1 MSLCSRI
8 TNVFRNDRLSR
19 EIDEEFASHLDEAV
33 TQGRD
38 PVEARRAFG
47 SPLRQREASHDV
59 KLAVWLDSLRA
70 DAVFGWRQLMKRKVT
85 SSAAIL
91 SLALAIGACTAAFRL
106 IDAILWRPLP
116 VAHAERLYAVY
127 RQGVGFEGAPEK
139 SDFWAFPAF
148 QRMRA
153 AAREQAEL
161 LAVSYAERRD
171 LTYKSDQEMEKAYVQ
186 YVSGNLFEAFGLPPA
201 AGRVF
206 TEEDDLKPGAHPYAV
221 LSGDY
226 WTRRFARDPAVV
238 GRTLRLGDTLYLIIG
253 VGPERFTGTET
264 GTITDIFLPAT
275 MHPAVT
281 RSDWAGDRILAVLK
295 PGVPLEPLRQN
306 LNAINHAFDA
316 ERAKSFTGMSPQSI
330 DNFLNQTVGIESA
343 EAGVSNLQADY
354 RRALG
359 ALGVLVAMV
368 LLIACANVAN
378 LMTALAGCRARE
390 MALRV
395 AIGAGRGRLLQLV
408 IVESALLALCAAA
421 TGAAFGWWS
430 APAVVSM
437 INPPD
442 YPVRL
447 NLPADWRVAGF
458 ALALDFSVM
467 LLFGLLPALRAS
479 AVKPVNALKGGENPH
494 TRRRLMHGMI
504 AAQAAFCFLVVFIAG
519 LFTVTF
525 DRLSHRP
532 MGFSA
537 DRLLLLETVVPHGQP
552 PLVWEQ
558 VADRLRV
565 APGVE
570 KVAIAGWPLLEGGAW
585 NDAVVLD
592 GGRPSKDMAY
602 FLTVSPGWI
611 ETMKIPLLSGR
622 DFRAGDSYPGSAI
635 VNQAFAKRYFGGRNP
650 VGMHFEKAFDGRGMP
665 TQVVGL
671 AGDAP
676 YRDMREAILP
686 VAYVPFRQLNQAG
699 VPLLDSRGTFI
710 VRTATRNPLAMA
722 SSLRREVSRARSDF
736 RVSNVTTQAEL
747 VRGKTIR
754 ERLLAM
760 LGLFFAGVALLLAG
774 IGLYGVLDYSVLQ
787 RRREIGIR
795 MAIGARAAHIARG
808 VMANALLVVA
818 VGAAVG
824 LVLGMASVRYIASLL
839 YQVKPTDVAMLVL
852 PTGLILAAAVVAALP
867 AVIRAVGIDPATTL
881 RSE

>member
-1 MSLCSRI
+1 MSLWSASPTYFAMI
-8 TNVFRNDRLSR
+8 ASG
-19 EIDEEFASHLDEAV
+19 EIDEELRTHLEEAEA
-33 TQGRD
+33 QGRD
-38 PVEARRAFG
+38 PAEARRAFG
-47 SPLRQREASHDV
+47 SPLHQREASRDV
-59 KLAVWLDSLRA
+59 KLVAWLDSLRA

-85 SSAAIL
+85 SAAAIL

-106 IDAILWRPLP
+106 IDALLWRPLP
-116 VAHAERLYAVY
+116 VAHPERLYALY
-127 RQGVGFEGAPEK
+127 RRDISFDVAPEK
-139 SDFWAFPAF
+139 SDFWAYPAF
-148 QRMRA
+148 QQMRA
-153 AAREQAEL
+153 AVRERAEL
-161 LAVSYAERRD
+161 LAVSYADRRD

-186 YVSGNLFEAFGLPPA
+186 YVSGNMFAAFGLPPA
-201 AGRVF
+201 AGRLF
-206 TEEDDLKPGAHPYAV
+206 TESDDLKPGAHPYAV

-226 WTRRFARDPAVV
+226 WARRFGRDPAVV
-238 GRTLRLGDTLYLIIG
+238 GRTFHLGDTIYLIVG

-264 GTITDIFLPAT
+264 GTVTDIFLPAT

-281 RSDWAGDRILAVLK
+281 RSDWAGDRILALLK

-306 LNAINHAFDA
+306 LNASNHAFDA

-330 DNFLNQTVGIESA
+330 DNFLSQTVGIQSA

-368 LLIACANVAN
+368 LLIACVNVAN
-378 LMTALAGCRARE
+378 LMTALAEARSRE

-408 IVESALLALCAAA
+408 IVESALLALFAAA
-421 TGAAFGWWS
+421 AGALFGWWS
-430 APAVVSM
+430 APVVVGM

-447 NLPADWRVAGF
+447 VLPADWRVASF
-458 ALALDFSVM
+458 AVTLDFGVM

-479 AVKPVNALKGGENPH
+479 AVKPVNALKGGESPH
-494 TRRRLMHGMI
+494 TRRRVMHGMI

-537 DRLLLLETVVPHGQP
+537 GRLLLLETVVPHGQP

-558 VADRLRV
+558 VADRLRA

-585 NDAVVLD
+585 NDAVILD
-592 GGRPSKDMAY
+592 GGKPSADMAY
-602 FLTVSPGWI
+602 FLTISPGWL
-611 ETMKIPLLSGR
+611 ETMKMPLLSGR
-622 DFRAGDSYPGSAI
+622 DFRAGDSFPGSAI
-635 VNQAFAKRYFGGRNP
+635 VNEAFAKRYFGGRNP
-650 VGMHFEKAFDGRGMP
+650 VGKRFTKAYDGAGGRV
-665 TQVVGL
+665 QIVGL

-699 VPLLDSRGTFI
+699 VPVLDSRGTFV

-722 SSLRREVSRARSDF
+722 STLRREVSRARSDF
-736 RVSNVTTQAEL
+736 RVSDVTTQEEL

-754 ERLLAM
+754 ERLLAI

-795 MAIGARAAHIARG
+795 MAIGARAAHIARA
-808 VMANALLVVA
+808 VIANALLVVA
-818 VGAAVG
+818 VGAAAG
-824 LVLGMASVRYIASLL
+824 LALGMAAVQYIASLL
-839 YQVKPTDVAMLVL
+839 YQVKPTDVAMLAV
-852 PTGLILAAAVVAALP
+852 PTGLILAAALAAALP
-867 AVIRAVGIDPATTL
+867 AVIRAVRIDPVTAL